1 MTDDEWVSVEDI
13 YTGPTPISVYATKR
27 EREEFGP
34 QSNERPLD
42 TLIEEGWER
51 IK

>member
-13 YTGPTPISVYATKR
+13 YTGPVPISVYATKR

-34 QSNERPLD
+34 KGNERPLGKD
-42 TLIEEGWER
+42 IEETR
-51 IK
+51 